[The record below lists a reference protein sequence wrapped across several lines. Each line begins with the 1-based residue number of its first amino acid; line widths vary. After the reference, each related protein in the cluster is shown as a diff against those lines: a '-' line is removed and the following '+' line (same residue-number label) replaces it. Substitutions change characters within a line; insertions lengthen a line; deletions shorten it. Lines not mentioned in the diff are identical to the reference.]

1 VSSSRDLFQSIDD
14 KDDDDDVDV
23 DRNVDLEI
31 IESSPILTIHEPINS
46 TGRVFPFNKVP
57 DDPQSCSTIIDV
69 MHEKFFAN
77 EVIYVALEPL
87 LHLIISHFPCLD
99 HV

>member
-1 VSSSRDLFQSIDD
+1 MSSSRDLFQSIDD
-14 KDDDDDVDV
+14 KDDGDD

-31 IESSPILTIHEPINS
+31 IESSPILTIHKPINS

-69 MHEKFFAN
+69 MHEKFFVN
-77 EVIYVALEPL
+77 EVIYVVYVL
-87 LHLIISHFPCLD
+87 LWNHYYI
-99 HV
+99 